1 MAEQQCGDR
10 ALHAGLPS
18 RCPRSSARE
27 RVIPPMS
34 AQPGYAD
41 DRLLWDLH
49 VSGCGFQ
56 AVMAADAL
64 GIFAALRQEPATAEE
79 LATQA
84 GLNRRAVRAV
94 LPQLAALGLLAQRL
108 GRYHL
113 TETARAFLLPDSPYY
128 WGPVLTVL
136 RLVPVTHAAIVDS
149 LKAPESSAR
158 WDVDSVQNPSAE
170 WSSGEVLPRTAKV
183 IGAYMNANCLRASQT
198 LAQVLD
204 LRGTHRLLDVGAG
217 SGCFSIEMALANPT
231 LRCSLMDLKGMGEV
245 AMHYVRA
252 AGVAD
257 RIDTVVVDMFRQ
269 DWPRGYDAVFLS
281 NIFHDWD
288 FAACALLAKKAYEAL
303 PVGGR
308 IYLHEMLLDD
318 THDAPAGVAA
328 FSMYMLIGTKGQ
340 QFTASELRELLM
352 KAGFV
357 DVRLTSAHGYFFLV
371 SAEKR

>member
-1 MAEQQCGDR
+1 MWRPRPTSKTPVALPPKISRRKGD
-10 ALHAGLPS
+10 AA
-18 RCPRSSARE
+18 
-27 RVIPPMS
+27 MS
-34 AQPGYAD
+34 AQHGSAD

-56 AVMAADAL
+56 AVMAADTL
-64 GIFAALRQEPATAEE
+64 GIFAALDRVPASAEE
-79 LATQA
+79 LAIQA

-113 TETARAFLLPDSPYY
+113 TDTARTFLVPDSPYY
-128 WGPVLTVL
+128 WGPVLAVL

-158 WDVDSVQNPSAE
+158 WDVDSVRNPSAE
-170 WSSGEVLPRTAKV
+170 WSSGEVQPPTAQV
-183 IGAYMNANCLRASQT
+183 IGAYMHANCLSAAQT

-204 LRGTHRLLDVGAG
+204 LKGTRRLLDVGAG
-217 SGCFSIEMALANPT
+217 SGCFSIEMSLANPT

-340 QFTASELRELLM
+340 QFTGSELSELLM

-357 DVRLTSAHGYFFLV
+357 DARLTSAHGYFFLV